1 MGLVNEI
8 NSINSNLSKQDRQ
21 RQERQ
26 DKKDFLEKLHYFC
39 DELLFNT
46 ILEQITENPDT
57 TLIYGGIIKDKII
70 EKVFF
75 NITLRYNLK
84 PSTQE
89 QLNIYIGKNYLKIAN
104 RVINIY
110 KKIEKQK
117 KETLPAVEEPPPEEK
132 KKIKVGRADELFLKC
147 AMYLE
152 IFVTGFLILFPVIFI
167 LKILVVLFSL

>member
-39 DELLFNT
+39 DELLFDT

-117 KETLPAVEEPPPEEK
+117 KEILPVMEKPPPEDK
-132 KKIKVGRADELFLKC
+132 KDNSLKLYHLSIIAICIDIFFFLSPLFIILLAIISIIKSC
-147 AMYLE
+147 
-152 IFVTGFLILFPVIFI
+152 
-167 LKILVVLFSL
+167 